1 MPEMLRHEKNIRR
14 KVLVVDDELI
24 NRRLLGF
31 IVNRDYDVI
40 YAENGVQALEYIRA
54 YMSTLSLVLLDL
66 IMPEMNGYELLEIL
80 QADSDMRRIPVIVLT
95 SEKTAEVQALQLGA
109 VDFITKPYDLPEVI
123 LARVHRSIKL
133 AEDNNLIQK
142 NERDPLTDLL
152 TKGFF
157 FEYARR
163 HDKYFPDISM
173 DALVMNINRFHVVND
188 FRGRAYG
195 DTILKAIA
203 DLIKNVL
210 AEADGLAC
218 RCESDMFYVY
228 IPHRDDYKM
237 MFEGYTK
244 KLMELTKNANIALR
258 IGVYQNVDMSI
269 DIEARFD
276 RANSA
281 CSKLRNSYQTVY
293 GIYDEQLHEK
303 EMYQEKLISEMDTA
317 LEEKQFRV
325 FFQPKYNIQG
335 EKPQLTSAEA
345 LIRWIHPEQ
354 GMISPG
360 VFIPLFEENG
370 MVHKLDRYVW
380 SETASQIRKWKDDY
394 NKTINVSVN
403 VSRLDI
409 LDPNLEN
416 IFLELIEKNGIAPED
431 MLLEIT
437 ESAYTESSRHIIET
451 VESLRSKGF
460 RIEMDDFGSGYSSLN
475 MLASLPIDALKLDMQ
490 FIKNIT
496 TSEKDMRIVEIM
508 IEISKLLNVP
518 VIAEGVE
525 TEEQYKLLKKAGC
538 DIIQGYY
545 FSKPLP
551 PEDFEKL
558 IEAEE

>member
-1 MPEMLRHEKNIRR
+1 MPELMRHDKNIRR

-40 YAENGVQALEYIRA
+40 YAENGVQALEYIRSN
-54 YMSTLSLVLLDL
+54 MNTLSLVLLDL

-80 QADSDMRRIPVIVLT
+80 QRDSELRRIPVIVLT

-142 NERDPLTDLL
+142 NERDALTNLF

-157 FEYARR
+157 FEYAKR
-163 HDKYFPDISM
+163 HDKYFPDVAM
-173 DALVMNINRFHVVND
+173 DALVMNINRFHIVND
-188 FRGRAYG
+188 FHGRAYG

-203 DLIKNVL
+203 EIIRNVL

-218 RCESDMFYVY
+218 RCESDTFYVY
-228 IPHRDDYKM
+228 IAHRDDYKM
-237 MFEGYTK
+237 LFEEYTK
-244 KLMELTKNANIALR
+244 RLVEITKNANIALR
-258 IGVYQNVDMSI
+258 IGIYQNVDMSI

-303 EMYQEKLISEMDTA
+303 EMYQEQLIAEMDTA
-317 LEEKQFRV
+317 LEEKQFKV
-325 FFQPKYNIQG
+325 FFQPKYSIQCD
-335 EKPQLTSAEA
+335 KPQLTSAEA
-345 LIRWIHPEQ
+345 LIRWLHPEQ

-370 MVHKLDRYVW
+370 MVQKLDRYVW
-380 SETASQIRKWKDDY
+380 SETASQIRKWKDKY

-416 IFLELIEKNGIAPED
+416 IFIELIKTNGIEPGE

-437 ESAYTESSRHIIET
+437 ESAYTESSHHIIET

-496 TSEKDMRIVEIM
+496 TSEKDMKIVGIM

-518 VIAEGVE
+518 LIAEGVE
-525 TEEQYKLLKKAGC
+525 TEEQYMLLKKAGC